1 MKISIGPDGQHRGFF
16 DIQSYMIPD
25 GVNRIS
31 FSFKDSTVAF
41 LPNVPYEN
49 PREEL
54 PKSVEDGILIR
65 VIMPV
70 LDGVSNV
77 SLLMISYFA

>member
-1 MKISIGPDGQHRGFF
+1 
-16 DIQSYMIPD
+16 MIPY
-25 GVNRIS
+25 GVNGVC
-31 FSFKDSTVAF
+31 FPFKNFDVVL
-41 LPNVPYEN
+41 LPYVPYKKS
-49 PREEL
+49 RDEL

-77 SLLMISYFA
+77 TLFSISSSA

>member
-1 MKISIGPDGQHRGFF
+1 MISN
-16 DIQSYMIPD
+16 
-25 GVNRIS
+25 GVNRVS
-31 FSFKDSTVAF
+31 FSFKDSVVSF
-41 LPNVPYEN
+41 LPNVPDEK

-54 PKSVEDGILIR
+54 PKFVEDGILIR

-77 SLLMISYFA
+77 ALLTVSYFT